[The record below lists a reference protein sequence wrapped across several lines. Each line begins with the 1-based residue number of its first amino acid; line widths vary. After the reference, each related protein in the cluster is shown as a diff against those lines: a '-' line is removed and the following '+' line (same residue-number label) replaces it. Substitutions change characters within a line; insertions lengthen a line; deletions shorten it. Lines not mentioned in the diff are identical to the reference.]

1 MYAWQQPGPGCIW
14 FWSVE
19 YFLESFTGRTSGTP
33 SHGYPA
39 DTPGESSTI
48 WRCNGSG
55 RHARQRQNLFNGRN
69 RCVGYLRYKY
79 PRQQYTPLLSK
90 ILGSLDTRYL
100 VARILAVARTTQ
112 ASCQQ
117 LTQVHNVVSTDS
129 TVIHDNIPGPE
140 GNSVPLEI
148 VLVSHHHDRP
158 WLPRCLSST
167 FFTSNFFLASAPSV
181 FATALPFEEA
191 ALESFISTSA
201 IIVACRVV

>member
-1 MYAWQQPGPGCIW
+1 MYAWQQPGPSAFW

-19 YFLESFTGRTSGTP
+19 YFLESFTGRTSEIP

-55 RHARQRQNLFNGRN
+55 RHARQRQNEFDGPNER
-69 RCVGYLRYKY
+69 VGYLRCRY
-79 PRQQYTPLLSK
+79 PTQQYTPLLLK
-90 ILGSLDTRYL
+90 IPDLLDTRYL
-100 VARILAVARTTQ
+100 LPRTLAVARTTQ

-129 TVIHDNIPGPE
+129 AVIHDNIPSPE

-148 VLVSHHHDRP
+148 KISIP
-158 WLPRCLSST
+158 LS
-167 FFTSNFFLASAPSV
+167 
-181 FATALPFEEA
+181 
-191 ALESFISTSA
+191 
-201 IIVACRVV
+201 